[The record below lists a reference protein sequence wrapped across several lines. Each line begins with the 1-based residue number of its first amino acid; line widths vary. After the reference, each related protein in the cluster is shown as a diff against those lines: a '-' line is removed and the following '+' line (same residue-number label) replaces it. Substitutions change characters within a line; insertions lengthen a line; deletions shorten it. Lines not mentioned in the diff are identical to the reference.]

1 MAHVRSPTVF
11 LYESQE
17 VVAMIGPLNR
27 MFPAFS
33 PVVSAGKLYKWVDAN
48 GNVSYQD
55 TPPPEGQ
62 KYEATQLSDKKLGR
76 LKTEKADTKLDDIA
90 SAAPIS
96 LYIVSDCD
104 SCDFVRSFL
113 DNRGVPYTAKNVE
126 SDEALK
132 NELMDK
138 AKKMQVPATEVGGKV
153 VFGYRKTE
161 IESALVAAGYP
172 SSKPSEEKD
181 EAVSQN

>member
-1 MAHVRSPTVF
+1 M
-11 LYESQE
+11 
-17 VVAMIGPLNR
+17 MGPLNQI
-27 MFPAFS
+27 FPATTALLVVSALLFS
-33 PVVSAGKLYKWVDAN
+33 PISSAGKLYKWVDAD

-55 TPPPEGQ
+55 TPPPDGQ
-62 KYEATQLSDKKLGR
+62 KYEATQLSEKKLGR
-76 LKTEKADTKLDDIA
+76 LKTETADTKLDDIA
-90 SAAPIS
+90 NAAPIS

-132 NELMDK
+132 DELMNK
-138 AKKMQVPATEVGGKV
+138 AKKMQVPATEIGGKV
-153 VFGYRKTE
+153 VFGYRKAE
-161 IESALVAAGYP
+161 IESALQAAGYP
-172 SSKPSEEKD
+172 SSKPAAEK